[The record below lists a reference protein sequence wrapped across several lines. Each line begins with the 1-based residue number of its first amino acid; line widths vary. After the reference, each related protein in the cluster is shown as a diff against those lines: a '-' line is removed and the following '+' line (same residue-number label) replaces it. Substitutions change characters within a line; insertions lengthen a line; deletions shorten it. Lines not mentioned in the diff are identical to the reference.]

1 LEVANHHQER
11 YPLLTTDLPFKR
23 RVKSSACRFNT
34 YNLVKDSTLNLRAE
48 PFNHLAIYQSVRNPL
63 THGLRIVATMAD
75 STLKSNLT
83 EAMKDAMR
91 AKDKFRLGA
100 IRLAL
105 AEIKRVEVDERVEL
119 DDERVTAILDK
130 MVKQRRD
137 SIKQFEAADRHELAA
152 VEKDEIVVLQEFL
165 PQPLTE
171 EESETI
177 IKAAI
182 AESGAAS
189 MQDMGKVMALVRPQV
204 VGRVDMGAVSA
215 KIKALLV

>member
-1 LEVANHHQER
+1 
-11 YPLLTTDLPFKR
+11 
-23 RVKSSACRFNT
+23 
-34 YNLVKDSTLNLRAE
+34 
-48 PFNHLAIYQSVRNPL
+48 
-63 THGLRIVATMAD
+63 MAD
-75 STLKSNLT
+75 SALKSNLT

-105 AEIKRVEVDERVEL
+105 SEIKRVEVDERIEL

-130 MVKQRRD
+130 MVKQRRE

-171 EESETI
+171 DESEAI

-182 AESGAAS
+182 AESGAAT
-189 MQDMGKVMALVRPQV
+189 MQEMGKVMAIVRPQV
-204 VGRVDMGAVSA
+204 VGRVDMSAVSA
-215 KIKALLV
+215 KIKALLA

>member
-1 LEVANHHQER
+1 
-11 YPLLTTDLPFKR
+11 
-23 RVKSSACRFNT
+23 
-34 YNLVKDSTLNLRAE
+34 
-48 PFNHLAIYQSVRNPL
+48 
-63 THGLRIVATMAD
+63 MAD
-75 STLKSNLT
+75 SALKSNLT

-91 AKDKFRLGA
+91 AKDKFRLAA

-105 AEIKRVEVDERVEL
+105 SEIKRVEVDERIEL

-130 MVKQRRD
+130 MVKQRRE

-171 EESETI
+171 DESEAI

-182 AESGAAS
+182 AESGAAT
-189 MQDMGKVMALVRPQV
+189 MQEMGKVMAIVRPQV
-204 VGRVDMGAVSA
+204 VGRVDMGAVSS
-215 KIKALLV
+215 KIKALLA